1 MGLTNEDYDENGIW
15 YSTDENSEIAKKAED
30 IPAAHI
36 GQKTNI
42 TYRTLC
48 SKAIY
53 NDAANAKSLTFYYDH
68 KVYNTVEFSLD
79 TALNT
84 KYMMQELGRDLY
96 PMYDKPIFPE

>member
-1 MGLTNEDYDENGIW
+1 MEAG
-15 YSTDENSEIAKKAED
+15 S

-36 GQKTNI
+36 TEQKTI

-68 KVYNTVEFSLD
+68 KVYNTIEFSLD

-84 KYMMQELGRDLY
+84 KYMKQDTGGDIEE
-96 PMYDKPIFPE
+96 MYNKPIFPE